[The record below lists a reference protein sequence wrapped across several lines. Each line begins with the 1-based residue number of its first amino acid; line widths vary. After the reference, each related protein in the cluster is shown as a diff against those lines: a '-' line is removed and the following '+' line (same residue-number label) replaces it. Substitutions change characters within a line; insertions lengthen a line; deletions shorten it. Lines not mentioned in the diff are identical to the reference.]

1 MSILAIIQS
10 RSNSSRLPYKSILP
24 IANIP
29 NTVLVAKRCSS
40 KKYKTLVA
48 TSDNKKDD
56 LLVKLLKKNNI
67 EYFRG
72 SEKNVKKRFL
82 DCTKKYKNTDII
94 IRLTADNCL
103 VDNFLIEKVLKEFLK
118 RKKNYLFIDNIFSFL
133 PYGISVE
140 VFYLNLLRQKKKISN
155 FDKEHVTSNFLKTH
169 SNKFSYKHHIDLS
182 HLRCTL
188 DDLDDYLKILS
199 LFKNNNNLIKL
210 KWNKLCDYLIKLDK
224 KKIGDIK
231 PNKLY
236 RKIVLGGAQFGSF
249 YGITNKKKLTTLQIK
264 EILNFSYKM
273 GINQF
278 DTASSYKKSE
288 ISLAY
293 ICKNEDV
300 KIDTKVDV
308 KKNIDLQINKS
319 IKALKIKK
327 INILYMHNTHNKV
340 DKNIS
345 VLKALKK
352 LKIEGKIK
360 KIGLTID
367 NKKQFIESIKKYL
380 DYLDV
385 IQVPV
390 NFFDQRWGINNIDK
404 IKKKKIEIYAR
415 SIYLQGLLTE
425 SHDKW
430 IKVLGSKKKE
440 ILDRINICVN
450 KLGRLNLNDL
460 SISFVKSLRYVD
472 KYIIGVNSLSH
483 LTENFFYFKEKPL
496 TIDQQKYLLE
506 NFKNLPNKIIQPS
519 KWKI

>member
-1 MSILAIIQS
+1 
-10 RSNSSRLPYKSILP
+10 
-24 IANIP
+24 
-29 NTVLVAKRCSS
+29 
-40 KKYKTLVA
+40 
-48 TSDNKKDD
+48 
-56 LLVKLLKKNNI
+56 
-67 EYFRG
+67 
-72 SEKNVKKRFL
+72 
-82 DCTKKYKNTDII
+82 
-94 IRLTADNCL
+94 
-103 VDNFLIEKVLKEFLK
+103 
-118 RKKNYLFIDNIFSFL
+118 
-133 PYGISVE
+133 
-140 VFYLNLLRQKKKISN
+140 
-155 FDKEHVTSNFLKTH
+155 
-169 SNKFSYKHHIDLS
+169 
-182 HLRCTL
+182 
-188 DDLDDYLKILS
+188 
-199 LFKNNNNLIKL
+199 
-210 KWNKLCDYLIKLDK
+210 
-224 KKIGDIK
+224 
-231 PNKLY
+231 KLY

-249 YGITNKKKLTTLQIK
+249 YGITNKKKLTTLQIR

-288 ISLAY
+288 SSLAY

-300 KIDTKVDV
+300 KIDTKIDV

-319 IKALKIKK
+319 MKALKIKK

-440 ILDRINICVN
+440 ILDRINICIN
-450 KLGRLNLNDL
+450 KLG
-460 SISFVKSLRYVD
+460 
-472 KYIIGVNSLSH
+472 
-483 LTENFFYFKEKPL
+483 
-496 TIDQQKYLLE
+496 
-506 NFKNLPNKIIQPS
+506 
-519 KWKI
+519 